1 MTREEFRAA
10 LVERNACED
19 GLTAFDA
26 AAHPEIAPLLNWSR
40 AAQIEFIRGPL
51 RQWAGWL
58 WMAEVLPV
66 WRLKGIDLRHADM
79 SSADLC
85 AVDFT
90 KSDMRHI
97 NLRGAKMLAV
107 SLYMADL
114 RYGRLAGAD
123 LDSACL
129 VDADLRGADLS
140 GANLRNA
147 DLAAADLRHADLTG
161 ADLSGARLQLTD
173 LRGAVLSGVTGVRKT
188 QRRGSHA
195 AR

>member
-10 LVERNACED
+10 LVERNACQE
-19 GLTAFDA
+19 GLAAFDA
-26 AAHPEIAPLLNWSR
+26 AADSDVAPLLSWSR
-40 AAQIEFIRGPL
+40 AAQIELVRGPL

-58 WMAEVLPV
+58 WMAEMLPV
-66 WRLKGIDLRHADM
+66 WRLKGIDLRHADI
-79 SSADLC
+79 SGADLC

-97 NLRGAKMLAV
+97 DLRGAKMLAV

-129 VDADLRGADLS
+129 VDADLRGADLT

-147 DLAAADLRHADLTG
+147 DLTGADLRCADLTG
-161 ADLSGARLQLTD
+161 ADLSGARLKLTD
-173 LRGAVLSGVTGVRKT
+173 PRDAVLSGVTGLRKK
-188 QRRGSHA
+188 QRRSAYAG
-195 AR
+195 R